1 MMRLGDMAAWV
12 QITLSDAPDGR
23 TYISVVNRSN
33 GRDEDRY
40 DPITEL
46 CANDVA
52 VDREEDAVIVTAS
65 VGNVATW
72 LYCDEVRDCRGV
84 KPCDLCDAPWICS
97 GAWQKVLDEQPD
109 EIDAWMEEL
118 KAEHPEWKEGEE

>member
-1 MMRLGDMAAWV
+1 MMRLGDLVAWV
-12 QITLSDAPDGR
+12 RITLSDAPDGR

-33 GRDEDRY
+33 GRYADSC

-46 CANDVA
+46 CANGVV
-52 VDREEDAVIVTAS
+52 VDREEDAVVVTAS
-65 VGNVATW
+65 IGHVPTW

-84 KPCDLCDAPWICS
+84 KPCDLCDAPRICS

-118 KAEHPEWKEGEE
+118 KAEHPEWKESE